1 MSTTIN
7 PPVLVGSDGSP
18 TALAAIR
25 WAAIDAARHRAPLH
39 IVYAIAAPVDY
50 GPGIAFPQFDYD
62 SYRQE
67 GRTALEIARK
77 TAVAAAS
84 PIGELEIS
92 ADLVEAPPIPVLR
105 DRSGSAR
112 LLVVGTHGLGAF
124 SRSILGSVSTSLAR
138 HAACPVAVIPAAF
151 EHADGPVVV
160 GVDGSPCSARAVE
173 IAFDEAARRGAEL
186 VAVHTWSE
194 FFRYISR
201 AQMQEEGEELLSES
215 LAGYCEKY
223 PEVPVRRI
231 VVEDRSAKRLLDE
244 GANAQ
249 LIVVGSHG
257 GGGFAGMTLGS
268 VSQAVLHGAKVPV
281 IIARSAS

>member
-173 IAFDEAARRGAEL
+173 IAFDEAAHRGAEL

>member
-1 MSTTIN
+1 MSSQIN

-18 TALAAIR
+18 ASLAAVR
-25 WAAIDAARHRAPLH
+25 WAAADAAHRRAPLN
-39 IVYAIAAPVDY
+39 IVYTIAAPIDY
-50 GPGIAFPQFDYD
+50 GPGIAFPRIDYD

-84 PIGELEIS
+84 PIGELDIT

-105 DRSGSAR
+105 DRSESAR

-124 SRSILGSVSTSLAR
+124 SRGILGSVSTSLAR
-138 HAACPVAVIPAAF
+138 HAACPVAVIPIPEPAS
-151 EHADGPVVV
+151 GPVVV
-160 GVDGSPCSARAVE
+160 GVDGSSCSARAIE
-173 IAFDEAARRGAEL
+173 IAFDEAAHRGAEL

-201 AQMQEEGEELLSES
+201 ADMQNEAEELVSQS
-215 LAGYCEKY
+215 LAGYGEKY
-223 PEVPVRRI
+223 PEVRVRRI

-244 GANAQ
+244 GENAQ

-257 GGGFAGMTLGS
+257 RGGFAGMTLGS
-268 VSQAVLHGAKVPV
+268 VSQAVLHGAKAPV
-281 IIARSAS
+281 IIARSAN